1 MINGKFPLSA
11 IAGVIGICFS
21 ILVIFTSEISKPP
34 KYHFIFVILCFVT
47 SICWFFLLAEEL
59 VSLLKALGTM
69 FGISESILAIT
80 VLAFGFSVG
89 DLVTDIAIARSGH
102 AQMAVSAIFAS
113 PTLNVLISLGIAIT
127 ATILK
132 NNNKSMIV
140 EMTKTLYLSFI
151 ILFAGLIA
159 ILIIVPLTWFRL
171 PKSLAVF
178 LFLFYGMMT
187 IYGVLIEVGVL
198 WD

>member
-1 MINGKFPLSA
+1 MINDKFPLSA

-21 ILVIFTSEISKPP
+21 VLVIFTSEISKPP
-34 KYHFIFVILCFVT
+34 RYHFIFVILCFIT
-47 SICWFFLLAEEL
+47 SICWFFIIAEEL
-59 VSLLKALGTM
+59 VSLLKSLGLM

-80 VLAFGFSVG
+80 VLGFGFSVG
-89 DLVTDIAIARSGH
+89 DLVTDIAIAKSGH

-132 NNNKSMIV
+132 NGKNMVV

-159 ILIIVPLTWFRL
+159 IIIVVTLSRFRL

-178 LFLFYGMMT
+178 LFIFYGIMA
-187 IYGVLIEVGVL
+187 IYGVLIELGVL
-198 WD
+198 WE